1 MKHALPGILRQLAL
15 LLALCLVLGGGL
27 ALHRGEPSVL
37 GAWLL
42 GLGAAAVCIWT
53 MVYRTWRS
61 ASLSVG
67 AAKAQMLW
75 GLILRL
81 FVIGAAFFFA
91 ARGGRAALLLAVGG
105 FLSFYA
111 AALALFVRSA
121 LKISEDETAPA
132 ASEK

>member
-1 MKHALPGILRQLAL
+1 MKNALPGILRQLAVL
-15 LLALCLVLGGGL
+15 FCLCLVLGAALALKSGGL
-27 ALHRGEPSVL
+27 SLL
-37 GAWLL
+37 GAWAM

-61 ASLSVG
+61 ASLTVG

-81 FVIGAAFFFA
+81 IVVGAAFFFA
-91 ARGGRAALLLAVGG
+91 ARGGKAALLLAVGG

-111 AALALFVRSA
+111 LALALFVRSA
-121 LKISEDETAPA
+121 LKIPKAETAPA
-132 ASEK
+132 ASKK